1 MPAARRCLRLP
12 FDPIRSD
19 PLSEPHPPQLEPSP
33 FRQRLPWWGAD
44 LQTMR
49 DTLRDTL
56 RSQRLPEDLSSA
68 LTIDLG
74 DGDAL
79 LARLSLPQTD
89 APKAL
94 VVLIHG
100 LGGCA
105 EGPGIRRLAAH
116 LVAAGVAVLRLN
128 MRGAGAGRP
137 LASGTYAALCN
148 RDLLPA
154 LWQARQL
161 ADQLAAGTP
170 SSLPLFGVGLSLGGT
185 MLLNALLAEPLLDGL
200 VCISSPLDL
209 IQCAD
214 QFDRPRNRLYR
225 HWVLR
230 RVRQVTLEDP
240 HGVTPAERALLCGPK
255 RVRSLQAFD
264 AAITAPRWGHA
275 SLTAYYTAA
284 SPLQP
289 LLSAMET
296 RRTLPPILLMHAADD
311 PWVPVAANTALA
323 RQAQRWRCPWLETV
337 ITARGGH
344 NGFHS
349 RDHIERLQGG
359 STVSWAD
366 QQTTGWLAGR
376 WKEHQATS

>member
-19 PLSEPHPPQLEPSP
+19 PLSEPHQPLPGPST

-44 LQTMR
+44 LQT
-49 DTLRDTL
+49 LRDTI
-56 RSQRLPEDLSSA
+56 RSQHLPEDLSSA

-74 DGDAL
+74 GGDAL
-79 LARLSLPQTD
+79 LARLSLPQTK
-89 APKAL
+89 ATWAL

-105 EGPGIRRLAAH
+105 ERPGIRRLAAH
-116 LVAAGVAVLRLN
+116 LVAAGVAVLRIN

-154 LWQARQL
+154 LRQARQL

-170 SSLPLFGVGLSLGGT
+170 SLPLFGVGLSLGGT

-323 RQAQRWRCPWLETV
+323 KQAQRWGCPWLETI

-349 RDHIERLQGG
+349 RDHIERLRGG

-366 QQTTGWLAGR
+366 QQTTAWLAGR
-376 WKEHQATS
+376 GKEHQAKS

>member
-1 MPAARRCLRLP
+1 
-12 FDPIRSD
+12 
-19 PLSEPHPPQLEPSP
+19 
-33 FRQRLPWWGAD
+33 
-44 LQTMR
+44 
-49 DTLRDTL
+49 
-56 RSQRLPEDLSSA
+56 
-68 LTIDLG
+68 
-74 DGDAL
+74 
-79 LARLSLPQTD
+79 
-89 APKAL
+89 
-94 VVLIHG
+94 
-100 LGGCA
+100 
-105 EGPGIRRLAAH
+105 
-116 LVAAGVAVLRLN
+116 
-128 MRGAGAGRP
+128 
-137 LASGTYAALCN
+137 
-148 RDLLPA
+148 
-154 LWQARQL
+154 
-161 ADQLAAGTP
+161 
-170 SSLPLFGVGLSLGGT
+170 

-323 RQAQRWRCPWLETV
+323 KQAQRWGCPWLETI

-349 RDHIERLQGG
+349 RDHIERLRGG

-366 QQTTGWLAGR
+366 QQTTAWLAGR
-376 WKEHQATS
+376 GKEGQVTP

>member
-1 MPAARRCLRLP
+1 MPGLQRGFRLP
-12 FDPIRSD
+12 LDPIPGD
-19 PLSEPHPPQLEPSP
+19 PLSEPHQPLPGPSP
-33 FRQRLPWWGAD
+33 FRQRLPWWGPD
-44 LQTMR
+44 LQTM
-49 DTLRDTL
+49 RDTL

-79 LARLSLPQTD
+79 LARLSLPQTE

-154 LWQARQL
+154 LRQARQL
-161 ADQLAAGTP
+161 AVELSAGTP

-230 RVRQVTLEDP
+230 RVRQMTLEDP
-240 HGVTPAERALLCGPK
+240 HGIAPAERALLCGAK

-289 LLSAMET
+289 LLTAMET

-359 STVSWAD
+359 SRVSWAD
-366 QQTTGWLAGR
+366 QQTTAWLAGR
-376 WKEHQATS
+376 WKEDQATS